1 MASER
6 PGPEQLGID
15 ESRDIEDLHH
25 LQLMTLL
32 REQVRDHGVRKAA
45 RKLDVDHRTLSAG
58 LQSGQ
63 LSRRLRLSLEKALLA
78 GSGSPAQE
86 QRQRNDELAGRLE
99 VLEKGM
105 EALGS
110 EMRDGLG
117 AVQGEVDALRN
128 EQAEGMERLA
138 RLEAGEVVDG
148 SVAKGVG
155 GDAEVGEG
163 ESGNGRQPQGKP
175 APRREYPDLATLE
188 PANDDEEVF
197 GAAWPLVREWRKL
210 KETHPDRGG
219 GLDWLLVEE
228 RFMSVELE
236 LLEEHGL
243 TLPPETYPLRGLD
256 RGAQVNW
263 RRKALHDTRRAIRK
277 RELLRRLK
285 WVLGLGLW
293 RKWRAGGGRGDL

>member
-6 PGPEQLGID
+6 PGIG
-15 ESRDIEDLHH
+15 ESRDIQDLHH

-45 RKLDVDHRTLSAG
+45 EKLDVDHRTLSAG
-58 LQSGQ
+58 LHSGR

-78 GSGSPAQE
+78 GVGSPARE

-105 EALGS
+105 DALGS

-117 AVQGEVDALRN
+117 AVQGEVGALRN
-128 EQAEGMERLA
+128 EQAEGMRRLA
-138 RLEAGEVVDG
+138 RLESGGDFGGVVGGD
-148 SVAKGVG
+148 VG
-155 GDAEVGEG
+155 GDAAGGEG
-163 ESGNGRQPQGKP
+163 ESGNGRERQGKP
-175 APRREYPDLATLE
+175 AQWREYPDLATLE
-188 PANDDEEVF
+188 AAPDDEEVF
-197 GAAWPLVREWRKL
+197 AAAWPLVQEWRKL
-210 KETHPDRGG
+210 KETHTDRGG

-228 RFMSVELE
+228 RFLAVELE

-263 RRKALHDTRRAIRK
+263 RRKALHDTRRALRK
-277 RELLRRLK
+277 RELLRRLRLAFT
-285 WVLGLGLW
+285 WGFW
-293 RKWRAGGGRGDL
+293 RRLVKRRDL

>member
-6 PGPEQLGID
+6 PGID

-58 LQSGQ
+58 LHSGK

-78 GSGSPAQE
+78 GGGSPARE

-99 VLEKGM
+99 GM
-105 EALGS
+105 EALGR
-110 EMRDGLG
+110 EIRDGLG
-117 AVQGEVDALRN
+117 AVQGEVEALRSQ
-128 EQAEGMERLA
+128 QAEAMRRLA
-138 RLEAGEVVDG
+138 RLEAGG
-148 SVAKGVG
+148 SVGEGVG
-155 GDAEVGEG
+155 GDAEDGEG
-163 ESGNGRQPQGKP
+163 ESGNGSQSKGKP
-175 APRREYPDLATLE
+175 AQRREYPDLATLE
-188 PANDDEEVF
+188 PADDDAEVF
-197 GAAWPLVREWRKL
+197 GAAWPLVQEWRKL

-219 GLDWLLVEE
+219 GLDWLLAEE
-228 RFMSVELE
+228 RLLAVELE

-243 TLPPETYPLRGLD
+243 TLPPEAYPLRGLD

-263 RRKALHDTRRAIRK
+263 RRKALDDTRKALRK
-277 RELLRRLK
+277 RELLRRLRLAFT
-285 WVLGLGLW
+285 WGFW
-293 RKWRAGGGRGDL
+293 RRLAKRRDL

>member
-6 PGPEQLGID
+6 PGID

-32 REQVRDHGVRKAA
+32 REQVREHGVRKAA

-58 LQSGQ
+58 FHSGR
-63 LSRRLRLSLEKALLA
+63 LSRRLRLSLETALLA
-78 GSGSPAQE
+78 GGGSPARE

-99 VLEKGM
+99 VLEQGM
-105 EALGS
+105 EALVS

-117 AVQGEVDALRN
+117 AVNGEVEALKN
-128 EQAEGMERLA
+128 QQTEGMRRLA
-138 RLEAGEVVDG
+138 RLEAGGSVGEVV
-148 SVAKGVG
+148 GVG
-155 GDAEVGEG
+155 GDDEGSEG
-163 ESGNGRQPQGKP
+163 ESGNGRERQGKL
-175 APRREYPDLATLE
+175 AQRREYPDLATLE
-188 PANDDEEVF
+188 PAVDDGEVF
-197 GAAWPLVREWRKL
+197 GDAWPLVREWRKL

-243 TLPPETYPLRGLD
+243 TLPPEAYPLRGLD

-263 RRKALHDTRRAIRK
+263 RRKALDDTRKALRK
-277 RELLRRLK
+277 RELLRRLRLAFT
-285 WVLGLGLW
+285 WGFW
-293 RKWRAGGGRGDL
+293 RRLAKRRDL

>member
-6 PGPEQLGID
+6 PGID
-15 ESRDIEDLHH
+15 GSRDIEDLHH

-32 REQVRDHGVRKAA
+32 REQVREHGVRKAA

-58 LQSGQ
+58 LHSGR

-78 GSGSPAQE
+78 GGGSPARE

-99 VLEKGM
+99 AVENGM

-117 AVQGEVDALRN
+117 AVNGEVEALKNR
-128 EQAEGMERLA
+128 QAEGMQRLA
-138 RLEAGEVVDG
+138 RLEAGG
-148 SVAKGVG
+148 SVGGGVG
-155 GDAEVGEG
+155 GDDEAVGR
-163 ESGNGRQPQGKP
+163 ESDNYGRQEGTP

-188 PANDDEEVF
+188 PAADDGEVF
-197 GAAWPLVREWRKL
+197 GDAWPLVQEWRKL

-228 RFMSVELE
+228 RFLAVELE

-243 TLPPETYPLRGLD
+243 TLPPEAYPLHGLD

-263 RRKALHDTRRAIRK
+263 RRKALDDTRKALRK
-277 RELLRRLK
+277 RELLRRFRLAFTR
-285 WVLGLGLW
+285 GFW
-293 RKWRAGGGRGDL
+293 RRPVKQRDL

>member
-6 PGPEQLGID
+6 PGID
-15 ESRDIEDLHH
+15 GSRDIEDLHH

-58 LQSGQ
+58 LHSGR

-78 GSGSPAQE
+78 GGGSPAQE

-99 VLEKGM
+99 AVENGM

-117 AVQGEVDALRN
+117 AVNGEVEALKNR
-128 EQAEGMERLA
+128 QAEGMQRLA
-138 RLEAGEVVDG
+138 RLEAGG
-148 SVAKGVG
+148 SVGGGVG
-155 GDAEVGEG
+155 GDDEAVGR
-163 ESGNGRQPQGKP
+163 ESDNHGRQEGTP

-188 PANDDEEVF
+188 PAADDEEVF
-197 GAAWPLVREWRKL
+197 GDAWPLVQEWRKL

-228 RFMSVELE
+228 RFLAVELE

-243 TLPPETYPLRGLD
+243 TLPPETHPLRGLD

-263 RRKALHDTRRAIRK
+263 RRKALDDTRKALRK
-277 RELLRRLK
+277 RELLRRCRLAFTR
-285 WVLGLGLW
+285 GFW
-293 RKWRAGGGRGDL
+293 RRPVKRRDL

>member
-6 PGPEQLGID
+6 PGID
-15 ESRDIEDLHH
+15 GSRDIEDLHH

-32 REQVRDHGVRKAA
+32 REQVREHGVRKAA

-58 LQSGQ
+58 LHSGR

-78 GSGSPAQE
+78 GGGSPARE

-99 VLEKGM
+99 AVENGM

-117 AVQGEVDALRN
+117 AVNGEVEALKNR
-128 EQAEGMERLA
+128 QAEGMQRLA
-138 RLEAGEVVDG
+138 RLEAGG
-148 SVAKGVG
+148 SVGGGVG
-155 GDAEVGEG
+155 GDDEAVGR
-163 ESGNGRQPQGKP
+163 ESDNHGRQEGTP

-188 PANDDEEVF
+188 PAADDGEVF
-197 GAAWPLVREWRKL
+197 GDAWPLVQEWRKL

-228 RFMSVELE
+228 RFLAVELE

-243 TLPPETYPLRGLD
+243 TLPPEAYPLRGLD

-263 RRKALHDTRRAIRK
+263 RRKALDDTRKALRK
-277 RELLRRLK
+277 RGLLRRCRLAFTR
-285 WVLGLGLW
+285 GFW
-293 RKWRAGGGRGDL
+293 RRPVKQRDL

>member
-6 PGPEQLGID
+6 PGID
-15 ESRDIEDLHH
+15 GSRDIEDLHH

-58 LQSGQ
+58 LHSGR

-78 GSGSPAQE
+78 GVGSPARE

-99 VLEKGM
+99 ILEKGM

-110 EMRDGLG
+110 ETRDGLG
-117 AVQGEVDALRN
+117 AVNVEVETLKNR
-128 EQAEGMERLA
+128 QAEGMQRLA
-138 RLEAGEVVDG
+138 RLEAGG
-148 SVAKGVG
+148 SVGGGVG
-155 GDAEVGEG
+155 GDDEAVGR
-163 ESGNGRQPQGKP
+163 ESENHGRQEGTP

-188 PANDDEEVF
+188 PAADDGEVF
-197 GAAWPLVREWRKL
+197 GDAWPLVQEWRKL

-228 RFMSVELE
+228 RFMSVELA

-243 TLPPETYPLRGLD
+243 TLPPETYPLKGLD

-263 RRKALHDTRRAIRK
+263 RRKALDDTRKALRK
-277 RELLRRLK
+277 RELLRRCRLAFTR
-285 WVLGLGLW
+285 GFW
-293 RKWRAGGGRGDL
+293 RRPVKRRDL

>member
-1 MASER
+1 MDV
-6 PGPEQLGID
+6 LG
-15 ESRDIEDLHH
+15 R
-25 LQLMTLL
+25 
-32 REQVRDHGVRKAA
+32 
-45 RKLDVDHRTLSAG
+45 
-58 LQSGQ
+58 
-63 LSRRLRLSLEKALLA
+63 
-78 GSGSPAQE
+78 
-86 QRQRNDELAGRLE
+86 
-99 VLEKGM
+99 
-105 EALGS
+105 

-117 AVQGEVDALRN
+117 AFQGEVEALKNQHSEALR
-128 EQAEGMERLA
+128 RLA
-138 RLEAGEVVDG
+138 RLEAGGDADG
-148 SVAKGVG
+148 SACDGAG
-155 GDAEVGEG
+155 GDAEGGEG
-163 ESGNGRQPQGKP
+163 ESGNGGQPQGKP
-175 APRREYPDLATLE
+175 ALRREYPDLATLE
-188 PANDDEEVF
+188 PADDDEEVF
-197 GAAWPLVREWRKL
+197 GAAWPLVQEWRKL
-210 KETHPDRGG
+210 KETHPDRSG

>member
-6 PGPEQLGID
+6 PGPEQPGID
-15 ESRDIEDLHH
+15 GSRDIEDLHH

-45 RKLDVDHRTLSAG
+45 QKLDVDHRTLSSG
-58 LQSGQ
+58 LQSGR

-78 GSGSPAQE
+78 GGGSPAQE

-105 EALGS
+105 DALGR

-117 AVQGEVDALRN
+117 AVQGEVEAVRN
-128 EQAEGMERLA
+128 QQAEGMQRLA
-138 RLEAGEVVDG
+138 RLEAGGDAGG
-148 SVAKGVG
+148 SVGEGVG
-155 GDAEVGEG
+155 GDDGQGEG
-163 ESGNGRQPQGKP
+163 ESDNGVRQRGKP
-175 APRREYPDLATLE
+175 APRREYLDLATLE
-188 PANDDEEVF
+188 PAEDDAQVF
-197 GAAWPLVREWRKL
+197 GAAWPLIQEWREL
-210 KETHPDRGG
+210 KETHPDRGK
-219 GLDWLLVEE
+219 GLDWLVVEE
-228 RFMSVELE
+228 RFLTVELA

-263 RRKALHDTRRAIRK
+263 RRKALHDTRKAIR
-277 RELLRRLK
+277 RLELLRRLRLVFT
-285 WVLGLGLW
+285 WAFW
-293 RKWRAGGGRGDL
+293 RRLVKRREL

>member
-6 PGPEQLGID
+6 PGID
-15 ESRDIEDLHH
+15 GSRDIEDLHH

-58 LQSGQ
+58 LDSGR

-86 QRQRNDELAGRLE
+86 QRQRNDELAGRLGE
-99 VLEKGM
+99 LERVV
-105 EALGS
+105 ENLGKDMS
-110 EMRDGLG
+110 RGFA
-117 AVQGEVDALRN
+117 AVQGEVEALGNQLSEALR
-128 EQAEGMERLA
+128 RLA
-138 RLEAGEVVDG
+138 RLEAGGDVGG
-148 SVAKGVG
+148 SAGEGVG
-155 GDAEVGEG
+155 VDAEVGEG

-175 APRREYPDLATLE
+175 GLRREYPDLATLE
-188 PANDDEEVF
+188 PADDDGEVF
-197 GAAWPLVREWRKL
+197 GDAWPLVQEWRKL
-210 KETHPDRGG
+210 KQTHPDRGG

-236 LLEEHGL
+236 LLEAHGL
-243 TLPPETYPLRGLD
+243 TLPPETHPLRGLD

-263 RRKALHDTRRAIRK
+263 RRKALDDTRKALRK
-277 RELLRRLK
+277 RELLRRFRLAFT
-285 WVLGLGLW
+285 WGFW
-293 RKWRAGGGRGDL
+293 RRMVKRRDL

>member
-6 PGPEQLGID
+6 PGID
-15 ESRDIEDLHH
+15 GSRDIEDLHH

-32 REQVRDHGVRKAA
+32 REQVREHGVRKAA

-58 LQSGQ
+58 LHSGR

-78 GSGSPAQE
+78 GGGSPARE
-86 QRQRNDELAGRLE
+86 QWQRNDELAGRLE

-105 EALGS
+105 DALGS

-117 AVQGEVDALRN
+117 AVNGEVEALRN
-128 EQAEGMERLA
+128 EQAQGMRRLA
-138 RLEAGEVVDG
+138 RLEVGEVVDG
-148 SVAKGVG
+148 RVGVD
-155 GDAEVGEG
+155 DAGGEG
-163 ESGNGRQPQGKP
+163 ESDNDVGQKREPGL
-175 APRREYPDLATLE
+175 RREYPDLATLE
-188 PANDDEEVF
+188 PAVDDEEVF
-197 GAAWPLVREWRKL
+197 GAAWPLVQEWRRL
-210 KETHPDRGG
+210 KQTHPDRGG

-277 RELLRRLK
+277 REMLRWLK

-293 RKWRAGGGRGDL
+293 RKWRAGGGRGEL

>member
-1 MASER
+1 MASEQ
-6 PGPEQLGID
+6 PGID

-78 GSGSPAQE
+78 GGGSPALE

-105 EALGS
+105 DALGS
-110 EMRDGLG
+110 EMRDGLIE
-117 AVQGEVDALRN
+117 VRGEVEALKN
-128 EQAEGMERLA
+128 QQAQGMRRLA
-138 RLEAGEVVDG
+138 RLDAGE
-148 SVAKGVG
+148 GVG
-155 GDAEVGEG
+155 GDAESGER
-163 ESGNGRQPQGKP
+163 EADSHRRQRGNP
-175 APRREYPDLATLE
+175 ALRREYPDLATLE
-188 PANDDEEVF
+188 PAYDDEEVF
-197 GAAWPLVREWRKL
+197 GDAWALIQEWRNL

-263 RRKALHDTRRAIRK
+263 RRKALDDTRKALRK
-277 RELLRRLK
+277 LELLRRIRLVFT
-285 WVLGLGLW
+285 WGFW
-293 RKWRAGGGRGDL
+293 RRLVKRRDL